1 MRIASLSA
9 LPVAVLL
16 VASLTACSGGSQGT
30 DAEAS
35 GSSASTT
42 ADPSASAAA
51 AATPAADASP
61 ATGADAA
68 TSSDPTSAGGSASGT
83 LEGKLTFTAP
93 SGFTLDNQYSDSL
106 EFLSADGNQRIV
118 VGFSTAP
125 GGATA
130 EDIAKQATASNVS
143 DSSGTPAAVTADGTV
158 DLGGHKADVF
168 TTCGTKDRE
177 SVCARIAIATE
188 GSTMTALMWT
198 TRVRDGG
205 QAAPVSA
212 DEFKAAAA
220 GLKG

>member
-1 MRIASLSA
+1 MRITSLSA

-16 VASLTACSGGSQGT
+16 VASLTACSGDSQGT
-30 DAEAS
+30 DAEAG

-42 ADPSASAAA
+42 ADPSASAEAD
-51 AATPAADASP
+51 ATTSADAS
-61 ATGADAA
+61 ASTGASAA
-68 TSSDPTSAGGSASGT
+68 TSSDPTSAGSASGT

-106 EFLSADGNQRIV
+106 EFLSADRNQRIV

-220 GLKG
+220 SLKG

>member
-1 MRIASLSA
+1 MRITSLSA

-16 VASLTACSGGSQGT
+16 VASLTACSGDSQGT
-30 DAEAS
+30 DAEAG

-42 ADPSASAAA
+42 ADPSASAEAD
-51 AATPAADASP
+51 ATTSADASASTGASA
-61 ATGADAA
+61 ATG
-68 TSSDPTSAGGSASGT
+68 SDPTSAGSASGT

-106 EFLSADGNQRIV
+106 EFLSADRNQRIV

-168 TTCGTKDRE
+168 TTCGTKDKE
-177 SVCARIAIATE
+177 SVCARIAVATE

>member
-1 MRIASLSA
+1 MRITSLSV

-16 VASLTACSGGSQGT
+16 VASLTACSGDSQGT

-42 ADPSASAAA
+42 ADPSASAEAD
-51 AATPAADASP
+51 ATTSADAS
-61 ATGADAA
+61 ASTGASAA
-68 TSSDPTSAGGSASGT
+68 TSSDPTSAGSASGT

>member
-1 MRIASLSA
+1 MRITSLSA
-9 LPVAVLL
+9 LPIAVLL

-42 ADPSASAAA
+42 ADPSSAEAD
-51 AATPAADASP
+51 ATTSADAS
-61 ATGADAA
+61 ASTGASAA

-168 TTCGTKDRE
+168 TTCGTKDKE

>member
-16 VASLTACSGGSQGT
+16 VASLTACSGDSQGT
-30 DAEAS
+30 DAEAG

-42 ADPSASAAA
+42 ADPSASAEAD
-51 AATPAADASP
+51 ATTSADAS
-61 ATGADAA
+61 ASTGASAA
-68 TSSDPTSAGGSASGT
+68 TSSDPTSAGSASGT

-106 EFLSADGNQRIV
+106 EFLSADRNQRIV

-168 TTCGTKDRE
+168 TTCGTKDKE

-198 TRVRDGG
+198 TRVRDG

>member
-16 VASLTACSGGSQGT
+16 VASLTACSGDSQGT
-30 DAEAS
+30 DAEAG

-42 ADPSASAAA
+42 ADPSASAEAD
-51 AATPAADASP
+51 ATTSADASASTGASA
-61 ATGADAA
+61 ATG
-68 TSSDPTSAGGSASGT
+68 SDPTSAGSASGT

-106 EFLSADGNQRIV
+106 EFLSADRNQRIV

>member
-9 LPVAVLL
+9 LPVTVLL
-16 VASLTACSGGSQGT
+16 AASLTACSGGSQGT

-42 ADPSASAAA
+42 ADPSASAEAD
-51 AATPAADASP
+51 ATTSADAS
-61 ATGADAA
+61 ASTGASAA

-143 DSSGTPAAVTADGTV
+143 DPSGTPAAVTADGTV

-168 TTCGTKDRE
+168 TTCGTKDKE

>member
-1 MRIASLSA
+1 MRITSLSV

-16 VASLTACSGGSQGT
+16 VASLTACSGDSQGT
-30 DAEAS
+30 DAEAG

-42 ADPSASAAA
+42 ADPSASAEAD
-51 AATPAADASP
+51 ATTSADAS
-61 ATGADAA
+61 ASTGASAA
-68 TSSDPTSAGGSASGT
+68 TSSDPTSAGSASGT

-106 EFLSADGNQRIV
+106 EFLSADRNQRIV

-198 TRVRDGG
+198 TRVRDG

-220 GLKG
+220 SLKG

>member
-16 VASLTACSGGSQGT
+16 VASLTACSGDSQGT
-30 DAEAS
+30 DAEAG

-42 ADPSASAAA
+42 ADPSASAEAD
-51 AATPAADASP
+51 ATTSADAS
-61 ATGADAA
+61 ASTGASAA
-68 TSSDPTSAGGSASGT
+68 TSSDPTSAGSASGT

-106 EFLSADGNQRIV
+106 EFLSADRNQRIV

-198 TRVRDGG
+198 TRVRDG

-220 GLKG
+220 SLKG

>member
-1 MRIASLSA
+1 MRITSLSA

-42 ADPSASAAA
+42 ADPSASAEAD
-51 AATPAADASP
+51 ATTSADASASTGASA
-61 ATGADAA
+61 ATG
-68 TSSDPTSAGGSASGT
+68 SDPTSAGSASGT

-106 EFLSADGNQRIV
+106 EFLSADRNQRIV

-198 TRVRDGG
+198 TRVRDG

-220 GLKG
+220 SLKG

>member
-1 MRIASLSA
+1 MRITSLSA

-16 VASLTACSGGSQGT
+16 VASLTACSGDSQGT
-30 DAEAS
+30 DAEAG

-42 ADPSASAAA
+42 ADPSASAEAD
-51 AATPAADASP
+51 ATTSADASASTGASA
-61 ATGADAA
+61 ATG
-68 TSSDPTSAGGSASGT
+68 SDPTSAGSASGT

-168 TTCGTKDRE
+168 TTCGTKDKE
-177 SVCARIAIATE
+177 SVCARIAVATE

-220 GLKG
+220 SLKG

>member
-1 MRIASLSA
+1 MRITSLSV

-16 VASLTACSGGSQGT
+16 VASLTACSGDSQGT
-30 DAEAS
+30 DAEAG

-42 ADPSASAAA
+42 ADPSASAEAD
-51 AATPAADASP
+51 ATTSADAS
-61 ATGADAA
+61 ASTGASAA
-68 TSSDPTSAGGSASGT
+68 TSSDPTSAGSASGT

-106 EFLSADGNQRIV
+106 EFLSADRNQRIV

-168 TTCGTKDRE
+168 TTCGTKDKE

-198 TRVRDGG
+198 TRVRDG

-220 GLKG
+220 SLKG

>member
-9 LPVAVLL
+9 LPVTVLL

-42 ADPSASAAA
+42 ADPSASAEAD
-51 AATPAADASP
+51 ATTSADAS
-61 ATGADAA
+61 ASTGASAA

-106 EFLSADGNQRIV
+106 EFLSADRNQRIV

-198 TRVRDGG
+198 TRVRDG

-220 GLKG
+220 SLKG

>member
-16 VASLTACSGGSQGT
+16 VASLTACSGDSQGT
-30 DAEAS
+30 DAEAG

-42 ADPSASAAA
+42 ADPSASAEAD
-51 AATPAADASP
+51 ATTSADAS
-61 ATGADAA
+61 ASTGASAA
-68 TSSDPTSAGGSASGT
+68 TSSDPTSAGSASGT

-106 EFLSADGNQRIV
+106 EFLSADRNQRIV

-168 TTCGTKDRE
+168 TTCGTKDKE

-198 TRVRDGG
+198 TRVRDG

-220 GLKG
+220 SLKG

>member
-1 MRIASLSA
+1 MRITSLSA

-30 DAEAS
+30 DAEAG

-42 ADPSASAAA
+42 ADPSASAEAD
-51 AATPAADASP
+51 ATTSADASASTGASA
-61 ATGADAA
+61 ATG
-68 TSSDPTSAGGSASGT
+68 SDPTSAGSASGT

-106 EFLSADGNQRIV
+106 EFLSADRNQRIV

-177 SVCARIAIATE
+177 SVCARIAVATE

-198 TRVRDGG
+198 TRVRDG

-220 GLKG
+220 SLKG

>member
-1 MRIASLSA
+1 MRITSLSA

-42 ADPSASAAA
+42 ADPSASAEAD
-51 AATPAADASP
+51 ATTSADASASTGASA
-61 ATGADAA
+61 ATG
-68 TSSDPTSAGGSASGT
+68 SDPTSAGSASGT

-106 EFLSADGNQRIV
+106 EFLSADRNQRIV

>member
-1 MRIASLSA
+1 MRITSLSV

-16 VASLTACSGGSQGT
+16 VASLTACSGDSQGT
-30 DAEAS
+30 DAEAG

-42 ADPSASAAA
+42 ADPSASAEAD
-51 AATPAADASP
+51 ATTSADASASTGASA
-61 ATGADAA
+61 ATG
-68 TSSDPTSAGGSASGT
+68 SDPTSAGSASGT

-106 EFLSADGNQRIV
+106 EFLSADRNQRIV

-177 SVCARIAIATE
+177 SVCARIAVATE

-198 TRVRDGG
+198 TRVRDG

>member
-1 MRIASLSA
+1 MRITSLSA

-30 DAEAS
+30 DAEAG

-42 ADPSASAAA
+42 ADPSASAEAD
-51 AATPAADASP
+51 ATTSADASASTGASA
-61 ATGADAA
+61 ATG
-68 TSSDPTSAGGSASGT
+68 SDPTSAGSASGT

-106 EFLSADGNQRIV
+106 EFLSADRNQRIV

-198 TRVRDGG
+198 TRVRDG

-220 GLKG
+220 SLKG

>member
-1 MRIASLSA
+1 MRITSLSA

-16 VASLTACSGGSQGT
+16 VASLTACSGDSQGT
-30 DAEAS
+30 DAEAG

-42 ADPSASAAA
+42 ADPSASAEAD
-51 AATPAADASP
+51 ATTSADASASTGASA
-61 ATGADAA
+61 ATG
-68 TSSDPTSAGGSASGT
+68 SDPTSAGSASGT

-106 EFLSADGNQRIV
+106 EFLSADRNQRIV

-168 TTCGTKDRE
+168 TTCGTKDKE
-177 SVCARIAIATE
+177 SVCARIAVATE
-188 GSTMTALMWT
+188 GGTMTALMWT

-220 GLKG
+220 SLKG

>member
-1 MRIASLSA
+1 MRITSLSA

-42 ADPSASAAA
+42 ADPSASAEAD
-51 AATPAADASP
+51 ATTSADAS
-61 ATGADAA
+61 ASTGASAA
-68 TSSDPTSAGGSASGT
+68 TSSDPTSAGSASGT

-106 EFLSADGNQRIV
+106 EFLSADRNQRIV

-168 TTCGTKDRE
+168 TTCGTKDKE

>member
-1 MRIASLSA
+1 MRITSLSA

-42 ADPSASAAA
+42 ADPSASAEA
-51 AATPAADASP
+51 
-61 ATGADAA
+61 AA

-168 TTCGTKDRE
+168 TTCGTKDKE

>member
-1 MRIASLSA
+1 MRITSLSA

-42 ADPSASAAA
+42 ADPSASAEAD
-51 AATPAADASP
+51 ATTSADAS
-61 ATGADAA
+61 ASTGASAA
-68 TSSDPTSAGGSASGT
+68 TSSDPTSAGSASGT

-106 EFLSADGNQRIV
+106 EFLSADRNQRIV

-198 TRVRDGG
+198 TRVRDG

>member
-1 MRIASLSA
+1 MRITSLSV

-16 VASLTACSGGSQGT
+16 VASLTACSGDSQGT
-30 DAEAS
+30 DAEAG

-42 ADPSASAAA
+42 ADPSASAEAD
-51 AATPAADASP
+51 ATTSADASASTGASA
-61 ATGADAA
+61 ATG
-68 TSSDPTSAGGSASGT
+68 SDPTSAGSASGT

-106 EFLSADGNQRIV
+106 EFLSADRNQRIV

>member
-1 MRIASLSA
+1 MRITSLSV

-16 VASLTACSGGSQGT
+16 VASLTACSGDSQGT
-30 DAEAS
+30 DAEAG

-42 ADPSASAAA
+42 ADPSASAEAD
-51 AATPAADASP
+51 ATTSADASASTGASA
-61 ATGADAA
+61 ATG
-68 TSSDPTSAGGSASGT
+68 SDPTSAGSASGT

-93 SGFTLDNQYSDSL
+93 SGFTLATQSSDSL
-106 EFLSADGNQRIV
+106 EFLSADRNQRIV

-130 EDIAKQATASNVS
+130 EAIAKQATASNVS

-198 TRVRDGG
+198 TRVRDG

-220 GLKG
+220 SLKG

>member
-1 MRIASLSA
+1 MRITSLSV

-16 VASLTACSGGSQGT
+16 VASLTACSGDSQGT
-30 DAEAS
+30 DAEAG

-42 ADPSASAAA
+42 ADPSASAEAD
-51 AATPAADASP
+51 ATTSADASASTGASA
-61 ATGADAA
+61 ATG
-68 TSSDPTSAGGSASGT
+68 SDPTSAGSASGT

-106 EFLSADGNQRIV
+106 EFLSADRNQRIV

-177 SVCARIAIATE
+177 SVCARIAVATE

-198 TRVRDGG
+198 TRVRDG

-220 GLKG
+220 SLKG

>member
-16 VASLTACSGGSQGT
+16 VASLTACSGDSQGT
-30 DAEAS
+30 DAEAG

-42 ADPSASAAA
+42 ADPSASAEAD
-51 AATPAADASP
+51 ATTSADAS
-61 ATGADAA
+61 ASTGASAA
-68 TSSDPTSAGGSASGT
+68 TSSDPTSAGSASGT

-106 EFLSADGNQRIV
+106 EFLSADRNQRIV

>member
-1 MRIASLSA
+1 MRITSLSA

-42 ADPSASAAA
+42 ADPSASAEAD
-51 AATPAADASP
+51 ATTSADAS
-61 ATGADAA
+61 ASTGASAA
-68 TSSDPTSAGGSASGT
+68 TSSDPTSAGSASGT

-168 TTCGTKDRE
+168 TTCGTKDKE

>member
-1 MRIASLSA
+1 MRITSLSV

-16 VASLTACSGGSQGT
+16 VASLTACSGDSQGT
-30 DAEAS
+30 DAEAG

-42 ADPSASAAA
+42 ADPSASAEAD
-51 AATPAADASP
+51 ATTSADASASTGASA
-61 ATGADAA
+61 ATG
-68 TSSDPTSAGGSASGT
+68 SDPTSAGSASGT

-93 SGFTLDNQYSDSL
+93 SGFTLDNQYPDSL
-106 EFLSADGNQRIV
+106 EFLSADRNQRIV

-198 TRVRDGG
+198 TRVRDG

-220 GLKG
+220 SLKG

>member
-1 MRIASLSA
+1 MRITSLSV

-16 VASLTACSGGSQGT
+16 VASLTACSGDSQGT
-30 DAEAS
+30 DAEAG

-42 ADPSASAAA
+42 ADPSASAEAD
-51 AATPAADASP
+51 ATTSADASASTGASA
-61 ATGADAA
+61 ATG
-68 TSSDPTSAGGSASGT
+68 SDPTSAGSASGT

-106 EFLSADGNQRIV
+106 EFLSADRNQRIV

-168 TTCGTKDRE
+168 TTCGTKDKE

>member
-1 MRIASLSA
+1 MRITSLSA

-30 DAEAS
+30 DAEAG

-42 ADPSASAAA
+42 ADPSASAEAD
-51 AATPAADASP
+51 ATTSADASASTGASA
-61 ATGADAA
+61 ATG
-68 TSSDPTSAGGSASGT
+68 SDPTSAGSASGT

-106 EFLSADGNQRIV
+106 EFLSADRNQRIV

-168 TTCGTKDRE
+168 TTCGTKDKE

-198 TRVRDGG
+198 TRVRDG

-220 GLKG
+220 SLKG

>member
-1 MRIASLSA
+1 MRITSLSA

-30 DAEAS
+30 DAEAG

-42 ADPSASAAA
+42 ADPSASAEAD
-51 AATPAADASP
+51 ATTSADAS
-61 ATGADAA
+61 ASTGASAA
-68 TSSDPTSAGGSASGT
+68 TSSDPTSAGSASGT

-106 EFLSADGNQRIV
+106 EFLSADRNQRIV

-198 TRVRDGG
+198 TRVRDG

>member
-1 MRIASLSA
+1 MRITSLSA

-30 DAEAS
+30 DAEAG

-42 ADPSASAAA
+42 ADPSASAEAD
-51 AATPAADASP
+51 ATTSADASASTGASA
-61 ATGADAA
+61 ATG
-68 TSSDPTSAGGSASGT
+68 SDPTSAGSASGT

-177 SVCARIAIATE
+177 SVCARIAVATE

-198 TRVRDGG
+198 TRVRDG

-220 GLKG
+220 SLKG

>member
-16 VASLTACSGGSQGT
+16 VASLTACSGDSQGT
-30 DAEAS
+30 DAEAG

-42 ADPSASAAA
+42 ADPSASAEAD
-51 AATPAADASP
+51 ATTSADAS
-61 ATGADAA
+61 ASTGASAA
-68 TSSDPTSAGGSASGT
+68 TSSDPTSAGSASGT

-106 EFLSADGNQRIV
+106 EFLSADRNQRIV

-168 TTCGTKDRE
+168 TTCGTKDKE

>member
-1 MRIASLSA
+1 MRITSLSA

-16 VASLTACSGGSQGT
+16 VASLTACSGDSQGT

-42 ADPSASAAA
+42 ADPSASAEAD
-51 AATPAADASP
+51 ATTSADAS
-61 ATGADAA
+61 ASTGASAA
-68 TSSDPTSAGGSASGT
+68 TSSDPTSAGSASGT

-106 EFLSADGNQRIV
+106 EFLSADRNQRIV

-220 GLKG
+220 SLKG

>member
-1 MRIASLSA
+1 MRITSLSA

-42 ADPSASAAA
+42 ADPSASAEAD
-51 AATPAADASP
+51 ATTSADAS
-61 ATGADAA
+61 ASTGASAA
-68 TSSDPTSAGGSASGT
+68 TSSDPTSAGSASGT

-106 EFLSADGNQRIV
+106 EFLSADRNQRIV

>member
-1 MRIASLSA
+1 MRITSLSA

-30 DAEAS
+30 DAEAG

-42 ADPSASAAA
+42 ADPSASAEAD
-51 AATPAADASP
+51 ATTSADASASTGASA
-61 ATGADAA
+61 ATG
-68 TSSDPTSAGGSASGT
+68 SDPTSAGSASGT

-106 EFLSADGNQRIV
+106 EFLSADRNQRIV

-143 DSSGTPAAVTADGTV
+143 DPSGTPAAVTADGTV

-168 TTCGTKDRE
+168 TTCGTKDKE

-198 TRVRDGG
+198 TRVRDG

-220 GLKG
+220 SLKG

>member
-1 MRIASLSA
+1 MRITSLSA

-42 ADPSASAAA
+42 ADPSASAEA
-51 AATPAADASP
+51 
-61 ATGADAA
+61 AA

-106 EFLSADGNQRIV
+106 EFLSADRNQRIV

-168 TTCGTKDRE
+168 TTCGTKDKE

>member
-1 MRIASLSA
+1 MRITSLSA

-42 ADPSASAAA
+42 ADPSASAEAD
-51 AATPAADASP
+51 ATTSADASASTGASA
-61 ATGADAA
+61 ATG
-68 TSSDPTSAGGSASGT
+68 SDPTSAGSASGT

-106 EFLSADGNQRIV
+106 EFLSADRNQRIV

-168 TTCGTKDRE
+168 TTCGTKDKE

>member
-42 ADPSASAAA
+42 ADPSASAEAD
-51 AATPAADASP
+51 ATTSADASASTGASA
-61 ATGADAA
+61 ATG
-68 TSSDPTSAGGSASGT
+68 SDPTSAGSASGT

-106 EFLSADGNQRIV
+106 EFLSADRNQRIV

-220 GLKG
+220 SLKG

>member
-42 ADPSASAAA
+42 ADPSASAEAD
-51 AATPAADASP
+51 ATTSADAS
-61 ATGADAA
+61 ASTGASAA
-68 TSSDPTSAGGSASGT
+68 TSSDPTSAGSASGT

-93 SGFTLDNQYSDSL
+93 SGFTLDNQYPDSL
-106 EFLSADGNQRIV
+106 EFLSADRNQRIV

-168 TTCGTKDRE
+168 TTCGTKDKE